1 MSGRFRFAIN
11 KKRLDQTR
19 RVIKGEKYRSFIKTR
34 LNSTSN
40 KRIDECVRKDAR
52 RQYRIKNGLF
62 SQHGRVTAKWK
73 RFICFE
79 NKKNRCLL
87 FSVNLY
93 SCVPTEECAKKR
105 TWYQRILCFIVIFF
119 FNIKHK
125 IGTLLLLS
133 GLFSL
138 VTQVFQSILH
148 FICDLFI

>member
-1 MSGRFRFAIN
+1 MDCFHNTDVLQQSENDLFA
-11 KKRLDQTR
+11 L
-19 RVIKGEKYRSFIKTR
+19 
-34 LNSTSN
+34 
-40 KRIDECVRKDAR
+40 RI
-52 RQYRIKNGLF
+52 
-62 SQHGRVTAKWK
+62 
-73 RFICFE
+73 
-79 NKKNRCLL
+79 KNRCLL

-93 SCVPTEECAKKR
+93 SCVPTEECAKKGLD
-105 TWYQRILCFIVIFF
+105 TKEYSVLLLFSF

>member
-1 MSGRFRFAIN
+1 M
-11 KKRLDQTR
+11 
-19 RVIKGEKYRSFIKTR
+19 
-34 LNSTSN
+34 
-40 KRIDECVRKDAR
+40 
-52 RQYRIKNGLF
+52 RQYRIKDGLF

-79 NKKNRCLL
+79 NKKPL
-87 FSVNLY
+87 FAFFSQFILVCSNWRM
-93 SCVPTEECAKKR
+93 CQKR

-138 VTQVFQSILH
+138 VTQVFSIDFTLYLWFVYLIKSSLVH
-148 FICDLFI
+148 ITDTIYWWLTYSYLYFLKNIFG